1 MRTPTSRWPHSI
13 LVRIAALSVVL
24 LTVAMSSGA
33 IAVAQPAA
41 PQTLE
46 ELSPEEKSW
55 RDAQGVIWCSDHE
68 FILCADLENRE
79 ARGFRY
85 PNDNTAYTALDNADG
100 AMVNTEIDLA
110 DVPGRVLDEY
120 SDSAFGKAAES
131 VGRFAGDLLVESMV
145 WWIQIDSIDISY
157 ANVLAGKT
165 PMQQLVG
172 FVMMAGIL
180 SGAIIMMVSR
190 RTQPAV
196 DILIGGVKYL
206 LISALSMVVLKGAIS
221 AGDDFARQMIEE
233 GSNEFGRRISTM
245 LGASVLGN
253 PAAVLILGLLTC
265 ILSFVQWV
273 MGFMRQAGIVVL
285 YALIILAAAGQLTTW
300 GRQWFPRIAGM
311 CVALVLF
318 KPIAAMIYTIGYQ
331 LIGTDQSLT
340 TLVTG
345 IMVLALAVIALPALM
360 KFFSFVGMQVG
371 GGLGAGAGLAGV
383 VAAGVGGAKA
393 MNSIFGGGGG
403 GGGDEHSSY
412 MASTGPNGTAESDP
426 SPGNTGG
433 QKELTEGS
441 SSTSGGTGSNAPQDG
456 GEPEADLSLSPGT
469 AENPDAAGDMSATD
483 AAATGSD
490 VGGAGGAAAGGAAAG
505 GAAAGGAAAATGG
518 ASLVLTAGVKAI
530 GMASD
535 AVDSAADQMSPDD
548 TGPDLN

>member
-1 MRTPTSRWPHSI
+1 MRIPTSRWPHSI
-13 LVRIAALSVVL
+13 LARIAVLSVVL

-33 IAVAQPAA
+33 IAVAQDSA

-68 FILCADLENRE
+68 FILCADLEDRE
-79 ARGFRY
+79 GRGFRY
-85 PNDNTAYTALDNADG
+85 PNDNTAYTALVNAGNADG

-110 DVPGRVLDEY
+110 DVPGGVLDAY
-120 SDSAFGKAAES
+120 ADSAFGKMAEA

-145 WWIQIDSIDISY
+145 WWIQTDSIDISY

-245 LGASVLGN
+245 LGAAVLGN

-318 KPIAAMIYTIGYQ
+318 KPIASMIYTIGYQ

-345 IMVLALAVIALPALM
+345 IMVLALAVVALPALM

-403 GGGDEHSSY
+403 GGGGDEHSSY
-412 MASTGPNGTAESDP
+412 MASTGPNGTTEPDP

-441 SSTSGGTGSNAPQDG
+441 STSGGTGSNGPQDG

-469 AENPDAAGDMSATD
+469 AENPDAAGDVSATD
-483 AAATGSD
+483 AAATGPD
-490 VGGAGGAAAGGAAAG
+490 VGGAGGAAAG